1 MVLGYH
7 CVQGGHEAM
16 SNENESLA
24 PAEEIKEKST
34 LRAITWFSVGMAVAT
49 LGIFV
54 GREMRK
60 RYKFNRRTPYEFYSN
75 TEEQVTSEF
84 GMGI

>member
-1 MVLGYH
+1 MSIES
-7 CVQGGHEAM
+7 EAH
-16 SNENESLA
+16 A
-24 PAEEIKEKST
+24 PVEEIKEKGT

-60 RYKFNRRTPYEFYSN
+60 RYKFNHRTPYDFYSN
-75 TEEQVTSEF
+75 ADERQASEF

>member
-1 MVLGYH
+1 
-7 CVQGGHEAM
+7 M
-16 SNENESLA
+16 SIETESLA

-60 RYKFNRRTPYEFYSN
+60 RYQFNHRTPYDFYEN
-75 TEEQVTSEF
+75 AGEQQSSEF

>member
-1 MVLGYH
+1 
-7 CVQGGHEAM
+7 M

>member
-1 MVLGYH
+1 
-7 CVQGGHEAM
+7 M

-75 TEEQVTSEF
+75 TEEQATSEF

>member
-1 MVLGYH
+1 MSTELETLEPGEDTR
-7 CVQGGHEAM
+7 GG
-16 SNENESLA
+16 
-24 PAEEIKEKST
+24 T

-49 LGIFV
+49 LGIIV

-60 RYKFNRRTPYEFYSN
+60 RYIFNHRTPYDFYSSAD
-75 TEEQVTSEF
+75 EQHAGEF